1 MDDRPCS
8 VSLVDDRAMVQR
20 SLRFVLDVYDDLDVV
35 AEARD
40 GAEAVELVKLV
51 EDLRPSVVVLNINM
65 SGSPWT
71 AKMTTATP

>member
-1 MDDRPCS
+1 
-8 VSLVDDRAMVQR
+8 MVQR

-51 EDLRPSVVVLNINM
+51 EDLRPSVVVLDINM
-65 SGSPWT
+65 SASP
-71 AKMTTATP
+71 

>member
-1 MDDRPCS
+1 
-8 VSLVDDRAMVQR
+8 VDDLAMVQR

-65 SGSPWT
+65 SASPWT